1 MISLSRD
8 SCSAAPLA
16 LCKPPLVLGLILENE
31 NAGINLP
38 ENARKIAVAIE
49 VV

>member
-8 SCSAAPLA
+8 PCRMAFLT
-16 LCKPPLVLGLILENE
+16 LREPPLVLGLILENE

-38 ENARKIAVAIE
+38 ENAWKITIPR
-49 VV
+49 